1 MAILLTRNYTSGAV
15 AYTSGQT
22 ITLPSD
28 TESALI
34 AQGYGTAVTNGAT
47 ASSQLGAPDMYA
59 TVGGVTANIPQ
70 TGIGPTT
77 VQQGPLY
84 WPCISLG
91 SAALTGYEVNGVA
104 QTAGTMNFTEI
115 YVPYTQTWLGAG
127 ILNGTTVGTHNV
139 LTALYGSNGVLLANS
154 AVAGV
159 VSAGASVFQNIAFT
173 SSITLPPGRYF
184 VGFQYS
190 GTTPTPR
197 HLLAAN
203 GSNIITGS
211 VAGTFG
217 TVPSTITVPTTFTT
231 AVGPICQ
238 LYAV

>member
-1 MAILLTRNYTSGAV
+1 MTILLTRNYTSGNV
-15 AYTSGQT
+15 AYSSGQSV
-22 ITLPSD
+22 TLPSD

-34 AQGYGTAVTNGAT
+34 AQGYGTAVTNGGVAT
-47 ASSQLGAPDMYA
+47 SLVGGPDMYS
-59 TVGGVTANIPQ
+59 VIGGVSANLPQ
-70 TGIGPTT
+70 TGAGPAT
-77 VQQGPLY
+77 VQQGPLF

-91 SAALTGYEVNGVA
+91 SAALTGYETNGVA
-104 QTAGTMNFTEI
+104 QVAGTMNFTEI

-159 VSAGASVFQNIAFT
+159 VSASASVFQNINYTAP
-173 SSITLPPGRYF
+173 ITLPPGRYF
-184 VGFQYS
+184 LGFQYS

-203 GSNIITGS
+203 GSNIITGT

-217 TVPSTITVPTTFTT
+217 TVPATITVPTTFTT

-238 LYAV
+238 LFAV

>member
-1 MAILLTRNYTSGAV
+1 MSVILLRPYANFATGALV
-15 AYTSGQT
+15 
-22 ITLPSD
+22 TLASD
-28 TESALI
+28 TEAALV
-34 AQGYGTAVTNGAT
+34 AQGYASAVVTNSAT
-47 ASSQLGAPDMYA
+47 ATSTVGAPDMYA
-59 TVGGVTANIPQ
+59 TQGGNNANMPQAGITSTVTY
-70 TGIGPTT
+70 
-77 VQQGPLY
+77 QQGPLY
-84 WPCISLG
+84 WPCIALG

-104 QTAGTMNFTEI
+104 QVAGTINFTEI
-115 YVPYTQTWLGAG
+115 YVPYQQTWLGAG

-139 LTALYGSNGVLLANS
+139 LTALYGTNGALLANS

-159 VSAGASVFQNIAFT
+159 VSAGASVFQNIAYT
-173 SSITLPPGRYF
+173 APITLLPGRYF
-184 VGFQYS
+184 LGFQYS

-203 GSNIITGS
+203 GSNVITGT

-217 TVPSTITVPTTFTT
+217 TIPSSITVPTTFTT